1 MTPDTVKG
9 KSFQRKKIGKKKC
22 FICFEISVMICS
34 LVNKKFPAPPNYLT
48 NQTQDF
54 SV

>member
-9 KSFQRKKIGKKKC
+9 KSFQSKKIGKKKRKKRC

-34 LVNKKFPAPPNYLT
+34 LVNKKFPAP
-48 NQTQDF
+48 QII
-54 SV
+54 